1 MVAREQ
7 LERDQR
13 RAAARRALVLDSSP
27 QQLGLLAEAELAN
40 RPVGDGALPVVVR
53 TGRCFELVGPLASK
67 PGQLALRPL
76 LGERGP
82 LRGG

>member
-13 RAAARRALVLDSSP
+13 RAAARRAFVLDSSP
-27 QQLGLLAEAELAN
+27 QELGLLPEAELPDRA
-40 RPVGDGALPVVVR
+40 VGDGALLVVVR
-53 TGRCFELVGPLASK
+53 TGRCFELVGPLGSK
-67 PGQLALRPL
+67 PGQLALGTL
-76 LGERGP
+76 LSERGP